1 MMINSKLDENVFDA
15 LFGQAVIDNF
25 NEQFDLITNDTDIE
39 PQFSFSNEHEKRMK
53 ILFTKENRKE
63 KIRKTIKWSK
73 RVAAIFIIAI
83 SLLFGSLML
92 VSEVRAVVIG
102 TVVEWFDQ
110 FTRFTSTAPE
120 AEKTNLEPTYIP
132 DGFRE
137 DTRQNEKL
145 ITVIIYINDDGV
157 DIYFENSL
165 VSGQLSVNN
174 EGYDYEIKQFD
185 SIEYHIFTSSERND
199 NIIVWE
205 SDGERYLLASSITI
219 DELLKMALS
228 VG

>member
-1 MMINSKLDENVFDA
+1 MINSKLDENVFDA

-53 ILFTKENRKE
+53 ILLTKENRKE

-110 FTRFTSTAPE
+110 FTRFSSTAPE

-137 DTRQNEKL
+137 DIRQSEKN
-145 ITVIIYINDDGV
+145 ITVILYINDNDGV
-157 DIYFENSL
+157 DIYFES
-165 VSGQLSVNN
+165 SIITAQLSVDN
-174 EGYDYEIKQFD
+174 EGYDYEIKQID
-185 SIEYHIFTSSERND
+185 SIDYHIFTSSEKE
-199 NIIVWE
+199 NIIVCE
-205 SDGERYLLASSITI
+205 TSIERYLLISSIPI

-228 VG
+228 IE